1 MTLDEQLEKLMLES
15 TAKTG
20 KSLQLLSDI
29 CKEQYERGSLDFSI
43 ATIGRLSEE
52 VGGPKSSA
60 IRNKTPSGDKYKTL
74 LKAWKNEYKKKPR
87 PRTTRKKDQWAEDIQ
102 DHQTRWLALDLINE
116 NRKLIAE
123 NLKYKEVKVL
133 QIDMRKPPL
142 TTGKMVAAREEKKA
156 NIEFTASELKSLSH
170 AISEQCFDDFDLSKD
185 ARGRVEQGGE
195 EMFKVG
201 FVSAIEKI
209 LDAYAVERYSI

>member
-1 MTLDEQLEKLMLES
+1 MKLDEKLEKLVLES

-20 KSLQLLSDI
+20 KSLTTLHNI
-29 CKEQYERGSLDFSI
+29 CKEQYERGSLDFTI
-43 ATIGRLSEE
+43 ATIGRLSGE
-52 VGGPKSSA
+52 VGGPKENA
-60 IRNKTPSGDKYKTL
+60 IRNKTRSGDKYKTL
-74 LKAWKNEYKKKPR
+74 LEAWQNEYKKKAR
-87 PRTTRKKDQWAEDIQ
+87 PRAIRKKDQWAEDIQ

-116 NRKLIAE
+116 NRKLHAE

-142 TTGKMVAAREEKKA
+142 TTGKTIAAREEKKA

-170 AISEQCFDDFDLSKD
+170 AISEECFDAFGLSKD
-185 ARGRVEQGGE
+185 SRGRVAQDGQ

-201 FVSAIEKI
+201 FVGAIEKI
-209 LDAYAVERYSI
+209 LDAYAIEEK